1 MANPIDIREIKS
13 HAEVVG
19 SDLQH
24 VGKVDHVAEDNQLK
38 LVKNDSQAG
47 NTHHL
52 IPTDWIESIDS
63 GQVILNKTAAEVQK
77 HWEAV

>member
-1 MANPIDIREIKS
+1 MVHSFDIREIKS

-24 VGKVDHVAEDNQLK
+24 VGKIDHMAEANQLK
-38 LVKNDSQAG
+38 LVKNDPQAG

-52 IPTDWIESIDS
+52 MPTDWIASIDS
-63 GQVILNKTAAEVQK
+63 GQVVLNKTAAEVQK
-77 HWEAV
+77 HWEAL

>member
-1 MANPIDIREIKS
+1 MAHSVDIREIKS

-38 LVKNDSQAG
+38 LVKNDPQAG
-47 NTHHL
+47 NTPHL
-52 IPTDWIESIDS
+52 IPTDWIASIDS